1 MTMSEHVSPGRVVV
15 AMSGGV
21 DSSVAALLLHRAG
34 WDVIGVTL
42 KLYSLDESELPSD
55 HQGCCT
61 LDDVED
67 ARSVCRKLGI
77 PHYVLNMEREFHDQ
91 VMDYFVAEY
100 RRGRTPHPCIACN
113 DKIKF
118 SQLMTRADALGAQYV
133 ATGHY
138 ARIERHPGGAL
149 LKKGVD
155 VAKDQSYVLYGMTQ
169 GQLARTLLPVGG
181 YRKDEIRQLAVGAG
195 LATADKP
202 DSQDICFIPLGDYRE
217 FLRERSSGIPGE
229 IVDLDGSVVGVHQ
242 GIEYF
247 TVGQRRGLGLPKT
260 AGEPRYVVRLEA
272 DDNRVVVGPESALY
286 SADAWISGVNYIDGE
301 DPVDGTPVSVK
312 IRYKAYEAPATLYP
326 RQGGALVRFQDPQRS
341 VTPGQAAVF
350 YHGDVLVG
358 GGTIEPA
365 EDSNESPSAAD
376 RGEVV
381 PSSGLSGWSGSYS

>member
-1 MTMSEHVSPGRVVV
+1 MNERFAPGRVVV

-34 WDVIGVTL
+34 WDVVGVTL
-42 KLYSLDESELPSD
+42 KLYSLDEAELPAD

-67 ARSVCRKLGI
+67 ARAVCRRLGI

-118 SQLMTRADALGAQYV
+118 SHLMARADALGAEYV

-138 ARIERHPGGAL
+138 ARVERGPGGAI
-149 LKKGVD
+149 LKKGID
-155 VAKDQSYVLYGMTQ
+155 YAKDQSYVLFGMTQ
-169 GQLARTLLPVGG
+169 AQLSRTLLPIGG
-181 YRKDEIRQLAVGAG
+181 YRKEEIRQLAVDAG
-195 LATADKP
+195 LITADKP

-217 FLRERSSGIPGE
+217 FLRQRASGVPGE
-229 IVDLDGSVVGVHQ
+229 IVELDGSVVGTHQ

-247 TVGQRRGLGLPKT
+247 TVGQRRGLGLPRT
-260 AGEPRYVVRLEA
+260 PGEPRYVVRLEA
-272 DDNRVVVGPESALY
+272 DSNRVVVGPESALY
-286 SADAWISGVNYIDGE
+286 AGETWVSDVNYVGGEPPADGA
-301 DPVDGTPVSVK
+301 PVSVK
-312 IRYKAYEAPATLYP
+312 IRYKAYEAPATLHP
-326 RQGGALVRFQDPQRS
+326 RPGGAMVCFREPQRA

-350 YHGDVLVG
+350 YHGDALLG
-358 GGTIEPA
+358 GGTIEPPVEEQVTGLTA
-365 EDSNESPSAAD
+365 
-376 RGEVV
+376 
-381 PSSGLSGWSGSYS
+381 SSRMV